1 MGRNCSFP
9 IFVNEQCV
17 MYLKKL
23 FLVCISFCNFYILQ
37 AQTPSYLDWYMKDPA
52 IDSIYGIALNRA
64 YQFLQSKQKKG
75 NPVIVAILDS
85 GADTT
90 HEDLKKNLWRNP
102 REIPGNGKDDD
113 KNGYID
119 DVYGWN
125 FIGGKD
131 GKNLLRA
138 SSEKARIYHRYKER
152 FESIA
157 ADSIQLSTQERYQYK
172 EWKKAAEEMKGSP
185 DEENQLR
192 FISMTQR
199 TLKKY
204 DDFLRQEMKKEVYT
218 IDDLEKF
225 IPPSAAGRD
234 AKLGFL
240 TFLRII
246 EASNE
251 VSNQQLMSELNREL
265 DKMRADSAER
275 ISPPNDGRTT
285 IIQDDYFNAL
295 DTLYGNNDVM
305 VDLERAMHGTHVAGL
320 IGAERNNGIG
330 IDGIADRVHLMILR
344 VVPDGDEYDKD
355 IALAIRYAVN
365 NGAGIINMS
374 FGKSYSPEKHWVDSA
389 VMYAESHDVLL
400 VHSSGNES
408 ISLDEKPKFPNAH
421 LEKWNR
427 KATNFITVGGSSDGI
442 FGPCLSASF
451 TNYSGEQV
459 DLFAPGVKIYST
471 QPGGNVYG
479 KLDGT
484 SFSSPIVAGIAALI
498 RSYYPSL
505 TAPDIIS
512 ILNSTV
518 TSMKG
523 TATCLPGSEKNAGT
537 IEWTSLC
544 KSAGIVNAF
553 HAIQAADA
561 LAEKKKLKNSERKK

>member
-23 FLVCISFCNFYILQ
+23 FLFCISFCNFYILQ

>member
-1 MGRNCSFP
+1 
-9 IFVNEQCV
+9 

-23 FLVCISFCNFYILQ
+23 FLVCISFCNFYNLQ
-37 AQTPSYLDWYMKDPA
+37 AQTQSYLDWYMKDPA

-85 GADTT
+85 GVDTT

-102 REIPGNGKDDD
+102 REIPGNGIDDD

-157 ADSIQLSTQERYQYK
+157 VDSIQLSTQEKYLYK
-172 EWKKAAEEMKGSP
+172 GWKKVAEEMKGSP

-330 IDGIADRVHLMILR
+330 IDGIADRVQLMILR

-421 LEKWNR
+421 LEIWNR

-505 TAPDIIS
+505 SAPDIIS
-512 ILNSTV
+512 ILNSSV

-523 TATCLPGSEKNAGT
+523 TTTCLPGSEKNTGT

-553 HAIQAADA
+553 RAIQAADA
-561 LAEKKKLKNSERKK
+561 LAEEKKLKNSARKK

>member
-1 MGRNCSFP
+1 
-9 IFVNEQCV
+9 

-23 FLVCISFCNFYILQ
+23 FLFCISFCNFYILQ

>member
-1 MGRNCSFP
+1 MAGRNCSFS
-9 IFVNEQCV
+9 IFVNEYRI

-23 FLVCISFCNFYILQ
+23 FLVFISWCNFYTLH
-37 AQTPSYLDWYMKDPA
+37 AQTQSNLDWYKKDPA

-64 YQFLQSKQKKG
+64 YQFLESKQKKG
-75 NPVIVAILDS
+75 KPLIVAILDS
-85 GADTT
+85 GFDTT

-102 REIPGNGKDDD
+102 REIPANGIDDD

-131 GKNLLRA
+131 GKNLLKA
-138 SSEKARIYHRYKER
+138 SSEKARIYHRYRRR
-152 FESIA
+152 FENIA
-157 ADSIQLSTQERYQYK
+157 ADSILLSSQERYLYNG
-172 EWKKAAEEMKGSP
+172 WKKAAEEMKGSA

-192 FISMTQR
+192 FIAMTQR

-204 DDFLRQEMKKEVYT
+204 DDFLRQEIKKEVYT

-225 IPPSAAGRD
+225 IPATAAGKD

-251 VSNQQLMSELNREL
+251 VSNQQLMSDLNREL
-265 DKMRADSAER
+265 EKMRADSAER
-275 ISPPNDGRTT
+275 ISPPNDGRAT
-285 IIQDDYFNAL
+285 IVQDDYFNPL

-305 VDLERAMHGTHVAGL
+305 VDLEKSMHGTHVAGL

-330 IDGIADRVHLMILR
+330 IDGIADQVQLMILR

-374 FGKSYSPEKHWVDSA
+374 FGKTYSPEKYWVDSA
-389 VMYAESHDVLL
+389 VLYAEAHDVLL

-408 ISLDEKPKFPNAH
+408 ISLDAKPKYPNAH
-421 LEKWNR
+421 LEKWKR
-427 KATNFITVGGSSDGI
+427 KAKNFITVGGSSDGI

-471 QPGGNVYG
+471 QPGGNIYG
-479 KLDGT
+479 ILDGT

-505 TAPDIIS
+505 TAPEIIS
-512 ILNSTV
+512 ILNNTV

-523 TATCLPGSEKNAGT
+523 TSTCLPGSEKNSEM

-553 HAIQAADA
+553 QAIRAADA
-561 LAEKKKLKNSERKK
+561 MAEEKKLKPAARK